1 MRLNPKFRPLLLVG
15 LLAGPLVLAV
25 SLMGRAEPMM
35 ATYYADAYA
44 GAPTASGEPYDPY
57 GFTAAHPYLPFGTEL
72 LLSHNGL
79 NVVGTVNDRCYC
91 GLDLSRA
98 AAQTIGLMDAGIAA
112 VDVVGPRIG
121 GGPSRTRGGPLVPE
135 EILIPEEALV
145 PGEVPITEEV
155 LVTKDALVPGEILV
169 P

>member
-1 MRLNPKFRPLLLVG
+1 MRLIPKFRSLLLAG

-25 SLMGRAEPMM
+25 SLMGRAESMM

-57 GFTAAHPYLPFGTEL
+57 GFTADHPYLPFGTEL
-72 LLSHNGL
+72 LLNHNGL
-79 NVVGTVNDRCYC
+79 NVVVTVNDRCYC

-112 VDVVGPRIG
+112 VDVEVLVPEEA
-121 GGPSRTRGGPLVPE
+121 PLVPE